1 MTIKVGINGFG
12 RIGRNIFR
20 ATDKLKGDFEIV
32 AVNDLGDAATFA
44 HLLKYDTALG
54 TFGPEVSAGGDSIK
68 VDGRAVK
75 FLSHK
80 DPGELPWKDLGVD
93 IVIES
98 TGLFTDATKARV
110 HIDKGGAQKVVI
122 SAPATNQDYTVV
134 FGVNHK
140 GYDPKKH
147 NVVSNASCTTN
158 CFVPLAKVLNDSF
171 GIERGMMTTI
181 HAYTADQKLQDLP
194 HKDLRRARAAA
205 DNVIPT
211 STGANRAVAEVLP
224 ELAGKFAGMAFRV
237 PILDVSVVD
246 LTVELKTNA
255 NAKTINAAFDEA
267 AKGALKGILA
277 VSHEELVSSD
287 FKSNPHSSIVD
298 APLTLELES
307 HWAKVVSWYDN
318 EWGFSC
324 RMVDLINY
332 TDSRARGPER
342 AARQR
347 RHRRRRAH
355 QGGDPN
361 PGASRRAR
369 RHGHRDVP
377 PRTPKGRRPFAFV
390 AAGGGRAFDAVG
402 SRGAIC
408 RGLRR

>member
-12 RIGRNIFR
+12 RIGRNIYR
-20 ATDKLKGDFEIV
+20 AADKLKADFEIV

-44 HLLKYDTALG
+44 HLLKHDTALG
-54 TFGPEVSAGGDSIK
+54 TFGPAVSASGDTIK
-68 VDGRAVK
+68 VDNRSVK
-75 FLSHK
+75 FLSVK

-93 IVIES
+93 FVIES

-110 HIDKGGAQKVVI
+110 HIDKGGAKKVII
-122 SAPATNQDYTVV
+122 SAPATHQDFTVV
-134 FGVNHK
+134 MGVNHK
-140 GYDPKKH
+140 GYDPKNH
-147 NVVSNASCTTN
+147 NIISNASCTTN

-224 ELAGKFAGMAFRV
+224 ELAGKFQGMAFRV

-246 LTVELKTNA
+246 LTVELTKATT
-255 NAKTINAAFDEA
+255 AKDINAAFEA
-267 AKGALKGILA
+267 ASKGELKGILA

-287 FKSNPHSSIVD
+287 FKSDPHSSIVD
-298 APLTLELES
+298 APLTLMLGEQ
-307 HWAKVVSWYDN
+307 WAKVVSWYDN

-324 RMVDLINY
+324 RMVDLITY
-332 TDSRARGPER
+332 M
-342 AARQR
+342 AA
-347 RHRRRRAH
+347 
-355 QGGDPN
+355 
-361 PGASRRAR
+361 
-369 RHGHRDVP
+369 
-377 PRTPKGRRPFAFV
+377 K
-390 AAGGGRAFDAVG
+390 
-402 SRGAIC
+402 
-408 RGLRR
+408 L